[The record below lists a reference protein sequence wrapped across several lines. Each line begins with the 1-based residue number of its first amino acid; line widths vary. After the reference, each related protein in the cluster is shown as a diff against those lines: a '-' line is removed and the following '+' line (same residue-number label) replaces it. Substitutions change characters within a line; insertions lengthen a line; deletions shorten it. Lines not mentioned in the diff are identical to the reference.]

1 MKLLTSRAFQ
11 WVLGVAAA
19 LVLGIVYAGLSAYT
33 YLAPSLPTAEELR
46 GRDQQIPL
54 RVYTR
59 SGALIAQIGEQLRVP
74 VAYEDIPP
82 LVRNA
87 FLAAEDDRFFQ
98 HGGIDLRGIVRA
110 LLVDI
115 STGDFSQGGST
126 ITQQVART
134 VALSADK
141 NLKRKLQEVFLTFRM
156 EQDFTKEQILNAYL
170 NEIYFGQ
177 RSYGVAAAAEVYFG
191 KSLGD
196 LTVAE
201 AAMLAGLPQA
211 PSRFNPVTNAERA
224 RERRGYVIGRMRTLG
239 MIDAKAAEQA
249 LREPVYAREFKP
261 LSDVEA
267 PYVAEMA
274 RLALIERLG
283 EPAVNKG
290 YRVYTTIDG
299 RLQTA
304 ANRAVRIGLLEYDR
318 RHGYRGPL
326 ARIPNAASA
335 TPQLLDHDL
344 EAFRPTGLLQPA
356 VVVSVAPRTA
366 RVYLGGRNYAQID
379 WEGMA
384 WAAVDGRAS
393 NAGGVLSAGD
403 VVYVVAN
410 GDVAQLAQAPE
421 AQGAL
426 VAIDPD
432 DGAVV
437 SLVGG
442 YDFGTSK
449 FNRAIQADRQPGSG
463 IKPFLYAAALD
474 SGVTPAS
481 IFLDAP
487 VMVNDAAL
495 SEQKWRPQNSGGG
508 FSGPMRM
515 REALVRSRNLVSVRI
530 LQGLFRNPGVDAT
543 IDYVARFG
551 FNRDALPRADS
562 LILGTLSAHPIE
574 VATAYASLANG
585 GYKVDWYFIDRIED
599 DRGQVVW
606 RSSPKRV
613 CEACERAQLLAGV
626 SPPDATAAA
635 GAPAAA
641 QPSAV
646 TSTAGIAL
654 PAVPPLPA
662 ARTQACVRDTD
673 DTGIIPPDRVAP
685 RIIPAATAWLIDD
698 ILKDVVLRGTGR
710 GALVLGRNDLAGK
723 TGTTNEGRDTWFNGF
738 NRHLAASVW
747 VGYDQSMPLG
757 EGEEGA
763 RTAVPIWVSFMRE
776 ALRGVPEQ
784 PRLRPAGI
792 VTARISPTTGL
803 LVGDNEA
810 AGIEE
815 NFLAQFVPAASSGEQ
830 PPTQTS
836 GSEDSIF

>member
-1 MKLLTSRAFQ
+1 VKLLYSKAFQ
-11 WVLGVAAA
+11 LSLACVAA
-19 LVLGIVYAGLSAYT
+19 LVLGIIYAAFGAYT
-33 YLAPSLPTAEELR
+33 YLLPSLPTAEDLR

-59 SGALIAQIGEQLRVP
+59 SGSLIAQIGEQLRVP

-98 HGGIDLRGIVRA
+98 HGGIDLRGILRA
-110 LLVDI
+110 LYVDI

-177 RSYGVAAAAEVYFG
+177 RSYGVAAAAQVYFG
-191 KSLGD
+191 KSLNE

-201 AAMLAGLPQA
+201 MAMLAGLPQA
-211 PSRFNPVTNAERA
+211 PSRFNPVSNAEKA
-224 RERRGYVIGRMRTLG
+224 RERRSYVIGRMRTLG
-239 MIDAKAAEQA
+239 MIDAQAAAQA
-249 LREPVYAREFKP
+249 QKEPVYAREFKP

-274 RLALIERLG
+274 RQALIDRFG
-283 EPAVNKG
+283 EAAVNKG
-290 YRVYTTIDG
+290 YRVYTTVDG

-326 ARIPNAASA
+326 KRLSDAASA
-335 TPQLLDHDL
+335 SPQQLDQQL
-344 EAFRPTGLLQPA
+344 EAFKPTGLLRPA
-356 VVVSVAPRTA
+356 IVVSVAPKAA
-366 RVYLGGRNYAQID
+366 RVYLGHGSYAQVD

-384 WAAVDGRAS
+384 WAATDGRQS
-393 NAGGVLSAGD
+393 SAGSVFSTGD
-403 VVYVVAN
+403 VVYVVASGN
-410 GDVAQLAQAPE
+410 AAHLAQLPQ

-426 VAIDPD
+426 VSIDPD

-437 SLVGG
+437 ALVGG
-442 YDFGTSK
+442 YDFNASK
-449 FNRAIQADRQPGSG
+449 YNRAIQAERQPGSG

-474 SGVTPAS
+474 SGITPSS

-487 VMVNDAAL
+487 VMVSNEDL
-495 SEQKWRPQNSGGG
+495 SERKWRPENSGGG
-508 FSGPMRM
+508 FSGPMRL
-515 REALVRSRNLVSVRI
+515 REALVRSRNLVSVRV
-530 LQGLFRNPGVDAT
+530 LQGLFRTPGVDQT
-543 IDYVARFG
+543 LEYVARFG
-551 FNRDALPRADS
+551 FNRDELPRADS
-562 LILGTLSAHPIE
+562 LILGTLSAHPID
-574 VATAYASLANG
+574 VASAYASLANG
-585 GYKVDWYFIDRIED
+585 GYKIDWYFIDRIEND
-599 DRGQVVW
+599 AGEVVW
-606 RSSPKRV
+606 RAAPKRV
-613 CEACERAQLLAGV
+613 CEACERAGLLAGTPQA
-626 SPPDATAAA
+626 SAGERDDTAA
-635 GAPAAA
+635 P
-641 QPSAV
+641 QLQLV
-646 TSTAGIAL
+646 AL
-654 PAVPPLPA
+654 PAVPPPPPV
-662 ARTQACVRDTD
+662 RTQVCMRDAD
-673 DTGIIPPDRVAP
+673 DTGMLPKDRVAL

-710 GALVLGRNDLAGK
+710 GALALGRSDLAGK

-738 NRHLAASVW
+738 NRHLVASVW
-747 VGYDQSMPLG
+747 VGYDQSTPLG
-757 EGEEGA
+757 DGEEGA
-763 RTAVPIWVSFMRE
+763 RTAVPIWVSYMRE

-784 PRLRPAGI
+784 PRLRPAGL

-803 LVGDNEA
+803 LLGDLDSG
-810 AGIEE
+810 GIEE
-815 NFLAQFVPAASSGEQ
+815 TFLAQYLPAPSAEQ
-830 PPTQTS
+830 PVSSTP
-836 GSEDSIF
+836 GSDESIF